1 MTMYGSPQDNDHN
14 DQDLEKKSADGVRG
28 PSQADIDRSWEGYET
43 GERNHGSN
51 LRPVLWKT
59 VVIGVS
65 LIVLASLLLMSAG
78 PLMERMR
85 NKEPVQ
91 PDRAYA
97 EVLRVIDART
107 FVVASGDGEQT
118 VRMIGVEAPT
128 FGDIF
133 HNFSQEVT
141 HGWIAGQEVMLES
154 DLRDADEQGRLLR
167 YVYLDSIMVNAAL
180 KLNGLGRAKSEHPN
194 VRYDLYL
201 SDLEQRAR
209 ESKIGIWDP
218 AYSGDEP
225 SESEVDE
232 TEASDRSRKQLGF
245 NPT

>member
-1 MTMYGSPQDNDHN
+1 MHGSPRDNDHT
-14 DQDLEKKSADGVRG
+14 DQDLEEKSSDGIHG

-43 GERNHGSN
+43 GDRNHGSD
-51 LRPVLWKT
+51 LGPVLWKT
-59 VVIGVS
+59 AVIGVS
-65 LIVLASLLLMSAG
+65 LVVLVSLLLMSAG
-78 PLMERMR
+78 PLLGRMR

-91 PDRAYA
+91 PDRTYA

-107 FVVASGDGEQT
+107 FVVASGDGERT
-118 VRMIGVEAPT
+118 VRMIGVEAPL

-141 HGWIAGQEVMLES
+141 HGWIAGQEVLLES
-154 DLRDADEQGRLLR
+154 DLRDSDEQGRLLR

-180 KLNGLGRAKSEHPN
+180 ILNGLGRAKSERPN

-201 SDLEQRAR
+201 SELEQRAR
-209 ESKIGIWDP
+209 ESEVGIWDP
-218 AYSGDEP
+218 VYSGEEP
-225 SESEVDE
+225 GESVVDE
-232 TEASDRSRKQLGF
+232 TEASERSRKQLRS